1 MEGIALE
8 KSDKEV
14 MMPKTV
20 TYKDVIQRAPYLLG
34 VQKERLLREL
44 NDMKI
49 ISKDVLKDYMLEAIE
64 EVCYRILG
72 VSSQDLSATER
83 NEIERVV
90 AEIIENPREPSLIWK
105 HQPIPVIGEG
115 SGV

>member
-8 KSDKEV
+8 KSDKEA
-14 MMPKTV
+14 MMSKTV
-20 TYKDVIQRAPYLLG
+20 TYKDVIQRAPYLLD
-34 VQKERLLREL
+34 VQKERLLKEL
-44 NDMKI
+44 NDIKI
-49 ISKDVLKDYMLEAIE
+49 ISKGVLKDYMLEAIE

-72 VSSQDLSATER
+72 VSSLDLSAIER

-90 AEIIENPREPSLIWK
+90 AEIIENPRGASSVWK
-105 HQPIPVIGEG
+105 HQSISVIGEG